1 MFLGKKGTYLRKNK
15 ENQALLQKKEVCD
28 KYDYLTAV
36 ACGAIGGLVD
46 IFFVGSAK
54 SSVLQEWTDQ
64 KTDEVVKKFA
74 KVVGWE
80 PRETQQ
86 DNVASAIGFLEK
98 KYKVNYDQRHTM
110 DVDREFNMRAK
121 NHHMMSLA
129 HAPDLI
135 GLFFS
140 ILNQFTSTSSFM
152 ADGKLIT
159 IKTKTFEL
167 QGRNFVAKIFCGIAN
182 WVGHLMSDIAGSS
195 GSRGNGGRGT
205 GIVIPFF
212 ELFQCCQFGKFSVQ
226 KDLQDVSTI
235 ALRAF
240 EEGYDCRMGIAMAIP
255 LVITELSIR
264 LIWSIKQHFYLKKP
278 LKESIPNGRHDDLRM
293 MLLLGEG
300 TLCVMDGADA
310 AVRSSGNIL
319 LCFMRLNIIAWTR
332 FILLVLKEI
341 CIRIGLREGMANTV
355 EVYKEV
361 NYILKEYIEQLKVL
375 DIELFEKE
383 TKQYDNFIMLFSKA
397 KTNKDLNRLLLDF
410 FVSTKINQPWTGNFD
425 KHMSDKNKK
434 LIFK

>member
-1 MFLGKKGTYLRKNK
+1 M
-15 ENQALLQKKEVCD
+15 
-28 KYDYLTAV
+28 
-36 ACGAIGGLVD
+36 
-46 IFFVGSAK
+46 
-54 SSVLQEWTDQ
+54 
-64 KTDEVVKKFA
+64 
-74 KVVGWE
+74 
-80 PRETQQ
+80 
-86 DNVASAIGFLEK
+86 
-98 KYKVNYDQRHTM
+98 
-110 DVDREFNMRAK
+110 
-121 NHHMMSLA
+121 
-129 HAPDLI
+129 
-135 GLFFS
+135 
-140 ILNQFTSTSSFM
+140 
-152 ADGKLIT
+152 
-159 IKTKTFEL
+159 
-167 QGRNFVAKIFCGIAN
+167 
-182 WVGHLMSDIAGSS
+182 
-195 GSRGNGGRGT
+195 
-205 GIVIPFF
+205 
-212 ELFQCCQFGKFSVQ
+212 
-226 KDLQDVSTI
+226 
-235 ALRAF
+235 
-240 EEGYDCRMGIAMAIP
+240 
-255 LVITELSIR
+255 
-264 LIWSIKQHFYLKKP
+264 
-278 LKESIPNGRHDDLRM
+278 HDDLRM

-355 EVYKEV
+355 EAYKEV